1 MLRERFEQRLE
12 EEAANNFERQIMINQ
27 CAIMEAMARLLLANG
42 SSEGG
47 TQLLIKSLKMSQD
60 MLERSLGR

>member
-1 MLRERFEQRLE
+1 MLRERFEQRME
-12 EEAANNFERQIMINQ
+12 EEAANNLERQIMINQ
-27 CAIMEAMARLLLANG
+27 CAIMEAMVRLLLANG

-47 TQLLIKSLKMSQD
+47 MQLLIKSLKMSQD